1 MNDWNFMMKLIQT
14 LWKKGWLQLLLEKN
28 NILNKKKI
36 DPNVPG
42 IKYSNLKRKNF
53 FFRNNY
59 LNHHS
64 FFDLVFC

>member
-1 MNDWNFMMKLIQT
+1 MNDWNFMMKLIQK
-14 LWKKGWLQLLLEKN
+14 LWKKGWPQLLLEKN
-28 NILNKKKI
+28 NIQM

-59 LNHHS
+59 FNHHS